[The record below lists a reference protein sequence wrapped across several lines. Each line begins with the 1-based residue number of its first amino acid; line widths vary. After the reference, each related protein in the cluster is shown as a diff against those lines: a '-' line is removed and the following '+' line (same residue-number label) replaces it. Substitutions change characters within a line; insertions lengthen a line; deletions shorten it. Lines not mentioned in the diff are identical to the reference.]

1 MAENPTN
8 PTTPTPTTP
17 PANPPAAPQPTQ
29 QPAAG
34 AGSPAGNPDAIVSAL
49 MTALET
55 RQQRV
60 ERSIT
65 RDMASQYGMSE
76 EELTTLLNNHRAE
89 KAKQLSPEAQKQ
101 IDAANARVQALMLQN
116 EVTRLG
122 ASMGLIDA
130 EAAITLMDRTKI
142 KTENNAITGVQEAL
156 DALKTGKPYLFGA
169 TVQQESAQAWGQQHG
184 TGGGDDGEAAFRKAL
199 GLDVKK

>member
-8 PTTPTPTTP
+8 PTTPPANPPTTP
-17 PANPPAAPQPTQ
+17 PAAPQAAPGT
-29 QPAAG
+29 G
-34 AGSPAGNPDAIVSAL
+34 DSNAIVSAL
-49 MTALET
+49 MSALES

-76 EELTTLLNNHRAE
+76 DELTTLLNNHRAE
-89 KAKQLSPEAQKQ
+89 KAKQLSPEAQQQ
-101 IDAANARVQALMLQN
+101 IDAANARVQALLLQN
-116 EVTRLG
+116 EVQKLG
-122 ASMGLIDA
+122 AAMGLVDA
-130 EAAITLMDRTKI
+130 DAAIALMDRTKI
-142 KTENNAITGVQEAL
+142 KTEGETITGVQDAL

-169 TVQQESAQAWGQQHG
+169 TVQQQPAQAWGQQHG

>member
-1 MAENPTN
+1 MAENPNPTN
-8 PTTPTPTTP
+8 PTPTNP
-17 PANPPAAPQPTQ
+17 PANPPAAPQQ
-29 QPAAG
+29 QPSAG
-34 AGSPAGNPDAIVSAL
+34 AGNPAGSPDAIVSAL
-49 MTALET
+49 MTALES

-76 EELTTLLNNHRAE
+76 DELTTLLNNHRAE
-89 KAKQLSPEAQKQ
+89 KAKQLSPEAQQQ

-169 TVQQESAQAWGQQHG
+169 TVQQQPAQAWGQQHG

>member
-8 PTTPTPTTP
+8 PTNPTPNP
-17 PANPPAAPQPTQ
+17 PANPPSAPQTAPQQ

-34 AGSPAGNPDAIVSAL
+34 NGNPDAIVSAL
-49 MTALET
+49 MTALES

-65 RDMASQYGMSE
+65 RDMATQYGMSE

-89 KAKQLSPEAQKQ
+89 KAKQLSPEAQQQ

-122 ASMGLIDA
+122 AAMGLLDPQLA
-130 EAAITLMDRTKI
+130 VTLLDHSLI
-142 KTENNAITGVQEAL
+142 QTEGEAITGVQ
-156 DALKTGKPYLFGA
+156 DALSLLKEDKPYLFGGFS
-169 TVQQESAQAWGQQHG
+169 QPMAWGQQHG
-184 TGGGDDGEAAFRKAL
+184 SGTDEREADFRRAL
-199 GLDVKK
+199 GLKPTL

>member
-1 MAENPTN
+1 MAENPNPTN
-8 PTTPTPTTP
+8 PTPT
-17 PANPPAAPQPTQ
+17 NPPVNP
-29 QPAAG
+29 PAAG
-34 AGSPAGNPDAIVSAL
+34 AGSPAGSPDAIVSAL
-49 MTALET
+49 MTALES

-65 RDMASQYGMSE
+65 REMATQYGMSE
-76 EELTTLLNNHRAE
+76 DELTTLLNNHRAE
-89 KAKQLSPEAQKQ
+89 KAKQLSPEAQQQ

-169 TVQQESAQAWGQQHG
+169 PVQQQPAQAWGQQHG

>member
-1 MAENPTN
+1 MAEQNPNPTN
-8 PTTPTPTTP
+8 PTPPTNP
-17 PANPPAAPQPTQ
+17 PANPPAAPQSAP
-29 QPAAG
+29 
-34 AGSPAGNPDAIVSAL
+34 GSGDPHAIVSAL
-49 MTALET
+49 MSALEN
-55 RQQRV
+55 RQQRL
-60 ERSIT
+60 ERSVT
-65 RDMASQYGMSE
+65 RDMATQYGMTE
-76 EELTTLLNNHRAE
+76 EELTTLLNSHRAE
-89 KAKQLSPEAQKQ
+89 KAKQLSPEAQQQ

-156 DALKTGKPYLFGA
+156 DALKTSKPYLFGA
-169 TVQQESAQAWGQQHG
+169 AVQQQPAQAWGQQHG

>member
-1 MAENPTN
+1 MAENPNPTN
-8 PTTPTPTTP
+8 PTPTNP
-17 PANPPAAPQPTQ
+17 PANPPAAPQQ
-29 QPAAG
+29 QPAGG
-34 AGSPAGNPDAIVSAL
+34 AGSPAGSPDAIVSAL
-49 MTALET
+49 MTALES

-76 EELTTLLNNHRAE
+76 DELTTLLNNHRAE
-89 KAKQLSPEAQKQ
+89 KAKQLSPEAQQQ

-169 TVQQESAQAWGQQHG
+169 TVQQPAQAWGQQHG

>member
-1 MAENPTN
+1 MAENPNPTN
-8 PTTPTPTTP
+8 PTPTNP
-17 PANPPAAPQPTQ
+17 PANPPEAPQPTQ

-34 AGSPAGNPDAIVSAL
+34 AGSPAGSPDAIVSAL
-49 MTALET
+49 MTALES

-65 RDMASQYGMSE
+65 RDMATQYGMSE

-89 KAKQLSPEAQKQ
+89 KAKQLSPEAQQQ

-122 ASMGLIDA
+122 AAMGLLDPQLA
-130 EAAITLMDRTKI
+130 VTLLDHSLI
-142 KTENNAITGVQEAL
+142 QTEGEAITGVQ
-156 DALKTGKPYLFGA
+156 DALSLLKEDKPYLFGGFS
-169 TVQQESAQAWGQQHG
+169 QPMAWGQQHG
-184 TGGGDDGEAAFRKAL
+184 SGTDEREADFRRAL
-199 GLDVKK
+199 GLKPTL